1 MNEKLDR
8 VKFLL
13 QALNNRYF
21 QGVTLTFNMYHHQKN
36 RLLRLESYYANV

>member
-8 VKFLL
+8 VKSLL

-21 QGVTLTFNMYHHQKN
+21 QGVTLTFNMYHHQRK
-36 RLLRLESYYANV
+36 RLSRLEQYYESF